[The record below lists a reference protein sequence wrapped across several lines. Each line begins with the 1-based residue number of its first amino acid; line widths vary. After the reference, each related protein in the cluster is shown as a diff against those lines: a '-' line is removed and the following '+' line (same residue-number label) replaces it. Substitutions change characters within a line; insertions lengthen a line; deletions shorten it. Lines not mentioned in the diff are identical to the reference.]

1 MPWSYIHLRLHLSLL
16 QLLLDK
22 HEQDNSENKNQQFN
36 ISKTKII
43 PTPAKNFTLRTI
55 LNGVHPHHSPHRSL
69 CFAAQTHSCTCSSRS
84 GSILLPCSRSSISY
98 LETGEIIF
106 HASV

>member
-43 PTPAKNFTLRTI
+43 PTPAKKF
-55 LNGVHPHHSPHRSL
+55 S
-69 CFAAQTHSCTCSSRS
+69 Q
-84 GSILLPCSRSSISY
+84 
-98 LETGEIIF
+98 
-106 HASV
+106 